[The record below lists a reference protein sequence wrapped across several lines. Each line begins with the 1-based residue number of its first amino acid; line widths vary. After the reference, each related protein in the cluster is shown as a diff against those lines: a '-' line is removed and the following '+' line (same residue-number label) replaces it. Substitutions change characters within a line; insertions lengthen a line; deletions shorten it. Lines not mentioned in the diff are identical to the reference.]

1 MALVATGRSYR
12 LIGREVGLSKN
23 TVVDIVKPNFR
34 TAMIKSLGKQGDR
47 GLAAV

>member
-1 MALVATGRSYR
+1 MTGPHVFYN
-12 LIGREVGLSKN
+12 REDLW
-23 TVVDIVKPNFR
+23 PNFR